1 MWKRQ
6 GKTCN
11 QIETTEGM
19 TMSIIA
25 CLQYVYLSTVYLQ
38 LWERQ
43 SRFVEESEK
52 WMWDDVTPSMMSDEE
67 PMPDRRIA
75 RKRPCWRGTKFNEL
89 IDALDTRANSLFK

>member
-1 MWKRQ
+1 
-6 GKTCN
+6 
-11 QIETTEGM
+11 
-19 TMSIIA
+19 MSIIA
-25 CLQYVYLSTVYLQ
+25 CLQYMYLSTVYLQ

-67 PMPDRRIA
+67 PMPDGRIA

-89 IDALDTRANSLFK
+89 MDALDTRANSLFK